1 MKKKL
6 SPSILAADFNR
17 LGEQIQIVSENGAE
31 YLHID
36 VMDGFFV
43 PSISFGMPLI
53 KSIRKESSLIFDTH
67 LMIMEPIRYIDDIAD
82 CGADIITVHYE
93 ACEDLY
99 ATIEKIKRRGIK
111 AGISIKPGTSV
122 DKLIPYLGMID
133 LILVMSVEPG
143 FGGQK
148 FIDDSLRRISDI
160 KALISGMDNPPEI
173 EVDGGINLDNVEA
186 VLDSGT
192 DVIVAG
198 SAVFGKEIAEN
209 TKRFIKILKEHES

>member
-17 LGEQIQIVSENGAE
+17 LGEQIQIVGENGAE

-36 VMDGFFV
+36 VMDGAFV

-53 KSIRKESSLIFDTH
+53 KSIRKESNLVFDTH

-82 CGADIITVHYE
+82 CGADIITVHLE
-93 ACEDLY
+93 ACEDLH

-111 AGISIKPGTSV
+111 AGISIKPGTSA
-122 DKLIPYLGMID
+122 DAIKPYLNMVD

-148 FIDDSLRRISDI
+148 FIDNSLRRISDI
-160 KALISGMDNPPEI
+160 KEMISEMDNPPEI
-173 EVDGGINLDNVEA
+173 EVDGGINLDNVQSVIEA
-186 VLDSGT
+186 GA

-198 SAVFGKEIAEN
+198 SAVFGYDAAEK
-209 TKRFIKILKEHES
+209 TREFTKILNR

>member
-173 EVDGGINLDNVEA
+173 EVDGGINLDNVET

>member
-6 SPSILAADFNR
+6 SPSILAADFNK

-36 VMDGFFV
+36 VMDGAFV

-53 KSIRKESSLIFDTH
+53 KSIRKESNLVFDTH

-82 CGADIITVHYE
+82 CGADIITVHLE
-93 ACEDLY
+93 ACEDLH

-111 AGISIKPGTSV
+111 VGLSIKPGTSV
-122 DKLIPYLGMID
+122 DLIKPYLNMVD

-148 FIDDSLRRISDI
+148 FIDNSLRRISDI
-160 KALISGMDNPPEI
+160 KEMISEMENPPEI
-173 EVDGGINLDNVEA
+173 EVDGGINLDNVQSVLEA
-186 VLDSGT
+186 GA

-198 SAVFGKEIAEN
+198 SAVFGNDTAEK
-209 TKRFIKILKEHES
+209 TKDFMKILNK